1 MRADWNDVTNIH
13 YGSPVGLVSAGWPGS
28 ASRDYRLA
36 RLAALAQKPRTTQ
49 LNVMATSEEL
59 VKELASKNRRIA
71 ELEGFVSAVLNL
83 SRYPWLHPELA
94 LEQEGKLV
102 QDLLVRGWSILPPV
116 EQVRLRS
123 VVEHGEG

>member
-1 MRADWNDVTNIH
+1 
-13 YGSPVGLVSAGWPGS
+13 
-28 ASRDYRLA
+28 
-36 RLAALAQKPRTTQ
+36 
-49 LNVMATSEEL
+49 MATSEEL